1 MNLYE
6 ILNVPE
12 TASKDEIKTA
22 YRRLA
27 AKHHPDRGGDTATF
41 QSVQNAY
48 DTLMDDN
55 KRAEYDAMK
64 NGQMHGGGFNVNID
78 DIFKSFGFSF
88 GDANGFSP
96 FMRHQR
102 KNPDIQG
109 TMSIDLKETL
119 SDQTKFVNI
128 NTKSGETK
136 TLEIKIPRGIRSGT
150 VMKFSGGG
158 ESIFPQMPPGDL
170 YLKVLV
176 AENENFLQRGLDL
189 ECTLNIDCFDAILGC
204 DTEVRTLSDKIFS
217 IRVPANTQQFTRLK
231 IPGEGLYEFQKDIRG
246 NFYVKINITI
256 PTNLSTE
263 QLELIR
269 KIKTS
274 L

>member
-41 QSVQNAY
+41 QSIQNAY
-48 DTLMDDN
+48 DTLMDDG

-64 NGQMHGGGFNVNID
+64 NGQMHGNFNVNID

-96 FMRHQR
+96 FMPHQR

-109 TMSIDLKETL
+109 TMSIELKETL
-119 SDQTKFVNI
+119 NDVTRFVNI
-128 NTKSGETK
+128 NTKNGDTK
-136 TLEIKIPRGIRSGT
+136 TLEIKIPRGIKSGT
-150 VMKFSGGG
+150 VMKFTGGG
-158 ESIFPQMPPGDL
+158 ENIFPQIQPGDL
-170 YLKVLV
+170 YLKILV
-176 AENENFLQRGLDL
+176 ADNDTYIQRGLDL
-189 ECTLNIDCFDAILGC
+189 EYTLNIDCFDAILGC
-204 DTEVRTLSDKIFS
+204 DREIQTLSDRTFS
-217 IRVPANTQQFTRLK
+217 IRIPPNTQQFTRLK
-231 IPGEGLYEFQKDIRG
+231 IPGEGLYEFQKDVRG

-256 PTNLSTE
+256 PTTLTSE
-263 QLELIR
+263 QLDLVR